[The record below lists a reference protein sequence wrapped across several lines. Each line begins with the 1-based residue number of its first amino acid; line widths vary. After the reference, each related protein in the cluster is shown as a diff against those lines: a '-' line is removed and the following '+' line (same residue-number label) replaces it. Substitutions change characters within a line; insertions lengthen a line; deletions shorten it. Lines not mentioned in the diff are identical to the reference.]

1 MDISTIIIT
10 ILGGFF
16 AGSINVLAG
25 FGSIIT
31 LSILMELIG
40 LPANIA
46 NGTNRVNIMA
56 AGITG
61 TYSFY
66 KGGKIQFRKSLIF
79 FIPTFFGALIGVY
92 VALQVSNEQFKEVF
106 KYLLIVLFIIILIN
120 PKRWLRAK
128 SEEIPKKN
136 VWLIVVLFVALG
148 FYGGFIQMGAGLIF
162 IAILVLLAKK
172 ELIEANA
179 IKVFIVAGYT
189 VIVLAIFHFK
199 GLVDWK
205 YGGLLAIGQ
214 ATGAWLTARFAS
226 RYPKANVVAYRL
238 LMFIIIIVIARTF
251 GLFEILQNLIF

>member
-1 MDISTIIIT
+1 MEILNYTIAV
-10 ILGGFF
+10 LGGFV
-16 AGSINVLAG
+16 AGCINILAG

-31 LSILMELIG
+31 LSILMELLG
-40 LPANIA
+40 LPGNLA

-66 KGGKIQFRKSLIF
+66 KGGKLDFKRSLVF
-79 FIPTFFGALIGVY
+79 FIPALIGAMIGVY

-106 KYLLIVLFIIILIN
+106 KYLLVIIFIIILIN
-120 PKRWLRAK
+120 PKRWLRPS
-128 SEEIPKKN
+128 SEKIPPKN
-136 VWLIVVLFVALG
+136 LWLIIPLFLALG

-179 IKVFIVAGYT
+179 IKVFVVAGYT
-189 VIVLAIFHFK
+189 VVVLFIFHLK

-205 YGGLLAIGQ
+205 SGAFLAIGQ

-226 RYPKANVVAYRL
+226 HYKRANVIAYRL
-238 LMFIIIIVIARTF
+238 LIAIVILVIARTF
-251 GLFEILQNLIF
+251 GVFDYFIALFK

>member
-1 MDISTIIIT
+1 MDTSTIIIT

-66 KGGKIQFRKSLIF
+66 KGGKIQFKKSLIF

-128 SEEIPKKN
+128 SEELP
-136 VWLIVVLFVALG
+136 
-148 FYGGFIQMGAGLIF
+148 
-162 IAILVLLAKK
+162 
-172 ELIEANA
+172 
-179 IKVFIVAGYT
+179 
-189 VIVLAIFHFK
+189 
-199 GLVDWK
+199 
-205 YGGLLAIGQ
+205 
-214 ATGAWLTARFAS
+214 
-226 RYPKANVVAYRL
+226 
-238 LMFIIIIVIARTF
+238 
-251 GLFEILQNLIF
+251 